1 MDAFG
6 VLAAD
11 GSGAGEPPGGS
22 RRGLRPSAPHAST
35 PRSPG
40 PRSETPSPGPG
51 NDIHDGASRDSP
63 TGSAPSPDGDFT
75 RPEEDPR
82 PPASRVR
89 IERLGERTEDFVDSV
104 ESAIGK
110 AVPERVMERSDPR
123 HNTVFNVIWRALV
136 LVAGLT
142 LVLVGIVLLVAPGP
156 GWGSILLGLAILASE
171 FTWANR
177 LLGPVRRRVR
187 AETARVRRFSRRQR
201 IALYAVT
208 LLASA
213 AAIAWY
219 WWYVA
224 TYGWTLPWTG

>member
-1 MDAFG
+1 M
-6 VLAAD
+6 
-11 GSGAGEPPGGS
+11 
-22 RRGLRPSAPHAST
+22 
-35 PRSPG
+35 
-40 PRSETPSPGPG
+40 
-51 NDIHDGASRDSP
+51 
-63 TGSAPSPDGDFT
+63 
-75 RPEEDPR
+75 
-82 PPASRVR
+82 R